1 MQNIIKSQF
10 HDFIKIKKHK
20 GTPISTQS
28 IKIYVSQ
35 FNSLL
40 DLFNKANTPKF
51 LLNPDNV
58 LKLLETKITN
68 INTFKLKLNIILMA
82 LECFYSKTKN
92 YEEIKKIYNDYLT
105 NVMKIIKE
113 QANSHIPTET
123 QINKAL
129 DKQENEL
136 IIKGLKQNLR
146 HSIQNNKDLLHLQQ
160 YIIYMI
166 FESIPMRGDIATS
179 KFILIKDKH
188 KMSTEENYVILDKV
202 NKEAIYIQVNYKT
215 KKHYKN
221 NDITLPNDLYKYIAK
236 LYNYY
241 NNKLKI
247 KNKYFMYEKDN
258 KTPFNENYLSKFY
271 SNIGLQF
278 INKNISIQVNRVQSV
293 SIDGDSIDILEEKA
307 KKQNH
312 SMNVHTTTY
321 YKRGL
326 KSKQE

>member
-1 MQNIIKSQF
+1 MANIIKTQF

-20 GTPISTQS
+20 GIPISTQS
-28 IKIYVSQ
+28 IKIYESQ

-40 DLFNKANTPKF
+40 DLFNKATTPKF

-82 LECFYSKTKN
+82 LESFYSKTKN

-113 QANSHIPTET
+113 QANSHIASQT
-123 QINKAL
+123 QIEKSL
-129 DKQENEL
+129 SKEENEL
-136 IIKGLKQNLR
+136 IINTLKKNVK
-146 HSIQNNKDLLHLQQ
+146 HSIKDNDDLEDLKQ

-166 FESIPMRGDIATS
+166 FENNPMRTDISTS
-179 KFILIKDKH
+179 KFILIKDKP
-188 KMSTEENYVILDKV
+188 KMQTDQNYIILDKQ
-202 NKEAIYIQVNYKT
+202 NKDVIYVQVNYKT
-215 KKHYKN
+215 KKHYEEN
-221 NDITLPNDLYKYIAK
+221 EITLHKDLYKYIAK

-241 NNKLKI
+241 DNKLKI
-247 KNKYFMYEKDN
+247 KNKYFLFQKDN
-258 KTPFNENYLSKFY
+258 KTPFNENNLSKFY
-271 SNIGLQF
+271 TNIGNEIL
-278 INKNISIQVNRVQSV
+278 KKPISIHVNRTQYASL
-293 SIDGDSIDILEEKA
+293 DGDSIDILEEKA

>member
-1 MQNIIKSQF
+1 MANIIKTQF
-10 HDFIKIKKHK
+10 HDFIKNKKHK
-20 GTPISTQS
+20 GIPISTQS
-28 IKIYVSQ
+28 IKIYESQ

-40 DLFNKANTPKF
+40 DLFNKATTPKF

-82 LECFYSKTKN
+82 LESFYSKKKN

-113 QANSHIPTET
+113 QANSHIASQT
-123 QINKAL
+123 QIEKSL
-129 DKQENEL
+129 SKEENEL
-136 IIKGLKQNLR
+136 IINTLKKNVK
-146 HSIQNNKDLLHLQQ
+146 HSIKDNDDLEDLKQ

-166 FESIPMRGDIATS
+166 FENNPMRTDISTS
-179 KFILIKDKH
+179 KFILIKDKP
-188 KMSTEENYVILDKV
+188 KMQTDQNYIILDKQ
-202 NKEAIYIQVNYKT
+202 NKDVIYVQVNYKT
-215 KKHYKN
+215 KKHYEEN
-221 NDITLPNDLYKYIAK
+221 EITLHKDLYKYIAK

-247 KNKYFMYEKDN
+247 KNKYFLFQKDN
-258 KTPFNENYLSKFY
+258 KTPFNENNLSKFY
-271 SNIGLQF
+271 TNIGNEIL
-278 INKNISIQVNRVQSV
+278 KKPISIHVNRTQYASL
-293 SIDGDSIDILEEKA
+293 DGDSIDILEEKA